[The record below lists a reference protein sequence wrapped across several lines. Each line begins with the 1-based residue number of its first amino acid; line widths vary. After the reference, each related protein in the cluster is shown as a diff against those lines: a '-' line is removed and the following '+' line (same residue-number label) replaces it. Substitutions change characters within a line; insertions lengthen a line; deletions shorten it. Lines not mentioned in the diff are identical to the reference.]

1 MVMIQ
6 MSKPSFATQQSN
18 RGKSLSSYWPL
29 IVLIGISCLVGISD
43 NYTNLTMLLFMHS
56 FMGFF
61 LCCFAMLK
69 LFHPHHFADGFAMID
84 LLAKKFKP
92 YGYVYPYLELILG
105 LGYFSHYKPVWVYSA
120 TIILLSFSAIGV
132 INALIKGIDINC
144 PCMGSIL
151 EVPVSTV
158 TLVEDIGMIVMAII
172 LLGLMV

>member
-1 MVMIQ
+1 

-29 IVLIGISCLVGISD
+29 IVLIGISGLVGISSH
-43 NYTNLTMLLFMHS
+43 YTNLTMLLFMHS

-69 LFHPHHFADGFAMID
+69 LFHPNHFADGFAMID

-92 YGYVYPYLELILG
+92 YGYIYPYLELILG
-105 LGYFSHYKPVWVYSA
+105 LGYFAHYNLIWLYSA
-120 TIILLSFSAIGV
+120 TIILLSFTAIGV
-132 INALIKGIDINC
+132 VHALIKGIDINC

-158 TLVEDIGMIVMAII
+158 TLVEDIGMVLMAIM
-172 LLGLMV
+172 LLIMII